1 MNTVTLGPEQ
11 KHFTSPLPGDGHSL
25 DDWSREGGLEVG
37 HVLVFIFEVSA
48 GLLPGGH
55 PCAYRH
61 GDRAHR
67 GDLRD
72 LADRGDVG
80 DFGRGLYWLHL
91 QRGRQKIKTSFIK
104 SCSIKSYT
112 SRLCNIILFF
122 FFFLQIPAN
131 FRTKNSKNRVIG
143 SIPTN
148 FTSSQSNKNK
158 VCCNYGSKKFL
169 GQSELLLSPC
179 RRSN

>member
-11 KHFTSPLPGDGHSL
+11 KHFTSLLPGDSHSL

-91 QRGRQKIKTSFIK
+91 QRGRQKIKTYIK

-112 SRLCNIILFF
+112 PILYIF
-122 FFFLQIPAN
+122 
-131 FRTKNSKNRVIG
+131 TNS
-143 SIPTN
+143 S
-148 FTSSQSNKNK
+148 K
-158 VCCNYGSKKFL
+158 VSHQK
-169 GQSELLLSPC
+169 
-179 RRSN
+179 